1 MKHARS
7 RNGRIGLA
15 LAGALLAVALAVW
28 WPWRSPA
35 DPRGIVRSWWA
46 EKGVQKPNVVLITL
60 DTTRADHLGAYG
72 YAGVETPNIDALARR
87 GVLFTQAMS
96 PAPLTLPA
104 HTSIMTGTY
113 PTYHGV
119 RVNGNTAVGQAQT
132 TIAETLSERGYATG
146 AWVAAFVLDGRW
158 GLNQGFDVYDDHFDL
173 GKYKH
178 LDLGAVQRP
187 ANEVMDAALSWLEAH
202 KQGPFFAWVHLYDPH
217 TPYEPPEPFR
227 SKYQGRGLRGL

>member
-1 MKHARS
+1 
-7 RNGRIGLA
+7 
-15 LAGALLAVALAVW
+15 
-28 WPWRSPA
+28 
-35 DPRGIVRSWWA
+35 
-46 EKGVQKPNVVLITL
+46 L
-60 DTTRADHLGAYG
+60 DTTRADHLGVYG
-72 YAGVETPNIDALARR
+72 YADAETPNTDALARR

-96 PAPLTLPA
+96 VAPLTLPA

-187 ANEVMDAALSWLEAH
+187 ANEVVDAALKWLEAH

-227 SKYQGRGLRGL
+227 SKYEGRGLRGLYDGEIAFADQQVGRCLSWLRTQGIEDRTVVFVA